1 MANITFSK
9 LNLKKKEEIKTIKFN
24 EQEIEIKQYLPIQE
38 KLNVIYNAI
47 SKTEDENR
55 FFNPVKLECYCTLEI
70 IYAYTNIKF
79 TDKQLEDEAKI
90 FDLMEENG
98 LIDAIF
104 SAIPEE
110 ETNFIMDSC
119 VESAEAIYKF
129 SNSAFGLIEFLTQQK
144 DKFDFDINK
153 SYDETIKLIEEKGI
167 KVQNYLNSK
176 RLKIKL
182 MCSSLI
188 CSLNVNLIFF

>member
-24 EQEIEIKQYLPIQE
+24 EQEIEVKQYLPIQD

-70 IYAYTNIKF
+70 VYAYTNIKF
-79 TDKQLEDEAKI
+79 TDKQLEDEAKL

-98 LIDAIF
+98 LFDEIF

-110 ETNFIMDSC
+110 ESEFIMNSC
-119 VESAEAIYKF
+119 EAAAEAIYKF
-129 SNSAFGLIEFLTQQK
+129 SNSAMGLIEHIVAQKDALSLNLDNFIETIQDPTTREVIKALLTQ
-144 DKFDFDINK
+144 FN
-153 SYDETIKLIEEKGI
+153 
-167 KVQNYLNSK
+167 
-176 RLKIKL
+176 
-182 MCSSLI
+182 
-188 CSLNVNLIFF
+188 

>member
-38 KLNVIYNAI
+38 KLNIIYNAI

-55 FFNPVKLECYCTLEI
+55 FFSPIKLECFCTLEI

-79 TDKQLEDEAKI
+79 TDKQLEDEAKL

-98 LIDAIF
+98 LINEIF

-129 SNSAFGLIEFLTQQK
+129 SNSALGLVKSIVDQKEALNLDLNNFIQILQDDKNKEILDKVITQL
-144 DKFDFDINK
+144 
-153 SYDETIKLIEEKGI
+153 Y
-167 KVQNYLNSK
+167 
-176 RLKIKL
+176 
-182 MCSSLI
+182 
-188 CSLNVNLIFF
+188 

>member
-1 MANITFSK
+1 MANITFNK

-47 SKTEDENR
+47 SKTEDKNR
-55 FFNPVKLECYCTLEI
+55 FFSPIKLECFCTLEI

-79 TDKQLEDEAKI
+79 TDKQLEDEAKL

-98 LIDAIF
+98 LINEIF

-110 ETNFIMDSC
+110 ETIFIMDSC
-119 VESAEAIYKF
+119 EKAAEAIYKYA
-129 SNSAFGLIEFLTQQK
+129 NSAYGLMEHISNQQNK
-144 DKFDFDINK
+144 LSFDFDKILGDIQDPEVK
-153 SYDETIKLIEEKGI
+153 KLLEALTE
-167 KVQNYLNSK
+167 
-176 RLKIKL
+176 
-182 MCSSLI
+182 
-188 CSLNVNLIFF
+188 VN

>member
-1 MANITFSK
+1 MANVTFNK
-9 LNLKKKEEIKTIKFN
+9 LNLKKKEEIKIVKFN
-24 EQEIEIKQYLPIQE
+24 EQEIEIKQYLPIQD

-55 FFNPVKLECYCTLEI
+55 FFNPVKLECFCTLEI

-98 LIDAIF
+98 LFDIIF

-110 ETNFIMDSC
+110 ESEFIMNSC
-119 VESAEAIYKF
+119 EAAAEAIYKY
-129 SNSAFGLIEFLTQQK
+129 SNSAYGLLENIIAQK
-144 DKFDFDINK
+144 DSLNLNLNEFIATIQDPAIK
-153 SYDETIKLIEEKGI
+153 ETIKALLT
-167 KVQNYLNSK
+167 QFN
-176 RLKIKL
+176 
-182 MCSSLI
+182 
-188 CSLNVNLIFF
+188 

>member
-1 MANITFSK
+1 MANVTFSK

-24 EQEIEIKQYLPIQE
+24 EQEIEVKQYLPIQD

-55 FFNPVKLECYCTLEI
+55 FFNPVKLECFCTLEI
-70 IYAYTNIKF
+70 VYAYTNIKF

-98 LIDAIF
+98 LFDMIF

-110 ETNFIMDSC
+110 ESEFIMDSC
-119 VESAEAIYKF
+119 EKAAEAIYKY
-129 SNSAFGLIEFLTQQK
+129 SNSAYGLLENIIAQK
-144 DKFDFDINK
+144 DSLNLNLNDFIATIQDPATK
-153 SYDETIKLIEEKGI
+153 ETIKALLT
-167 KVQNYLNSK
+167 QFN
-176 RLKIKL
+176 
-182 MCSSLI
+182 
-188 CSLNVNLIFF
+188 